1 MTTVQVEKLK
11 KSIKNMVRE
20 IKPGSKEAMKML
32 VNSGIYE
39 KSGKLRKA
47 YR

>member
-1 MTTVQVEKLK
+1 MTTVQVEKIRK
-11 KSIKNMVRE
+11 NIKNMVKE
-20 IKPGSKEAMKML
+20 IKPGTKEAMKML